1 MATILIPAEGLPS
14 VFVFNWHVPQGTK
27 QVLRPRETRKTCQIA
42 QLQVSMLTAHHI
54 HKTYGIQPILQDL
67 SFSISN
73 SERVGLIGPN
83 GCGKTTLMR
92 ILAGIEQPDSGTV
105 VSTRLNLR
113 IGYLAQGMDFD
124 PEETLQA
131 TLSLSP
137 VSQAELEADIASL
150 AHALASNPG
159 DSIIQAKYDSVL
171 AQLSTSHSPLSTIL
185 GPLGLADF
193 PLDTP
198 VKYLSGGQK
207 TRLMLAR
214 LLLEEPHILLLDEPT
229 NHLDIEMLEW
239 LEGWLNRFQGA
250 ALIVSHDRAFL
261 DNTVTSVFELDPATH
276 GMKSYPGNYADYL
289 EQKLT
294 EREKQVQA
302 YQDQQDEIA
311 QLRSAAAH
319 IRGLTKMKKGGK
331 ADGGDKFAKGFFG
344 NRATKNVAGRA
355 KHIEARIEKLI
366 TEDRIEKP
374 KQNWQMKLE
383 FDAPAH
389 RGKDVLIAETLSI
402 GYTPNTPL
410 LENLNFYIRAG
421 QRIGLTGA
429 NGTGKTTLIRTIAG
443 KLRPLAGSLKLGQTV
458 KLGYMAQE
466 QELLNPNFNA
476 LQTIQSVASFN
487 ETEARNFLHYFL
499 FKGDDALRPTSELS
513 FGERARLQL
522 GTLVAQGCT
531 FLVLD
536 EPINHLDIPSRAR
549 FEEALT
555 NFKGTILAV
564 VHDRYFLERFA
575 SDVWQVRDGK
585 IEIR

>member
-1 MATILIPAEGLPS
+1 
-14 VFVFNWHVPQGTK
+14 
-27 QVLRPRETRKTCQIA
+27 
-42 QLQVSMLTAHHI
+42 MLTAHHI

-73 SERVGLIGPN
+73 NERVGLIGPN

-92 ILAGIEQPDSGTV
+92 ILAGIEQPDSGNV
-105 VSTRLNLR
+105 ASTRPNLR
-113 IGYLAQGMDFD
+113 TGYLAQGMDFH
-124 PEETLQA
+124 PEETLQT
-131 TLSLSP
+131 TLNLTP
-137 VSQAELEADIASL
+137 FFQAELEADIVSL
-150 AHALASNPG
+150 ALALAANPN
-159 DSIIQAKYDSVL
+159 DSDLQIQYDSTL
-171 AQLSTSHSPLSTIL
+171 AQLSTSHPPLSSIL
-185 GPLGLADF
+185 DPLGLADIS
-193 PLDTP
+193 PDTP
-198 VKYLSGGQK
+198 VKHLSGGQK

-214 LLLEEPHILLLDEPT
+214 VLLEEPHLLLLDEPT

-250 ALIVSHDRAFL
+250 ALIISHDRAFL
-261 DNTVTSVFELDPATH
+261 DNTVSSVFELDPATH
-276 GMKSYPGNYADYL
+276 GMKSYPGNYSDYL
-289 EQKLT
+289 GQKLS
-294 EREKQVQA
+294 EREKLAQA
-302 YQDQQDEIA
+302 YQDQQDELA

-319 IRGLTKMKKGGK
+319 IQGLTKMKKGGK
-331 ADGGDKFAKGFFG
+331 ADSGDKFAKGFFG

-355 KHIEARIEKLI
+355 KHIEARIDKLLS
-366 TEDRIEKP
+366 EDRIEKP
-374 KQNWQMKLE
+374 IQNWQMKLD
-383 FDAPAH
+383 FGAPAH
-389 RGKDVLIAETLSI
+389 QSKDVLITESLII
-402 GYTPNTPL
+402 GYTPDAPL
-410 LENLNFYIRAG
+410 LGNLNLYIRVG

-466 QELLNPNFNA
+466 QELLNPNLNA
-476 LQTIQSVASFN
+476 LQTIQNVASFN

-549 FEEALT
+549 FEEALAS
-555 NFKGTILAV
+555 FKGTILAV

-575 SDVWQVRDGK
+575 SGIWHVKDGK
-585 IEIR
+585 IVSY